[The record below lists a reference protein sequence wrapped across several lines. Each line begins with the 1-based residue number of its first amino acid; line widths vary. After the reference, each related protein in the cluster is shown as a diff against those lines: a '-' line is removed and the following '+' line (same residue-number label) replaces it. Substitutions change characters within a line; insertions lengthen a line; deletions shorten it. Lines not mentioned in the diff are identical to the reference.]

1 MGLLSRFG
9 RGLTQAAPIMGQ
21 MAQASMLQAADEK
34 KYNRLVEREE
44 LKHTRGLE
52 SAELAYTRGSAAAER
67 KERITFLDTGIN
79 LISDQINTEI
89 EGLAQLRE
97 DKAAAQL
104 TPINRQIVDAM
115 IKQGEDRLAK
125 AIETRNRISSM
136 YQSYVDPE
144 GKLGVFSEPEEK
156 SILTDAALIQA
167 ANLAINEIVGFEGR
181 EGPGIGGDTL
191 TTFEVASNIDKA
203 PEIIEQQLKDIDD
216 SLVGKAE
223 PLNEKQK
230 QLFRD
235 TVNTYVQ
242 ARQSRG
248 GLPSPDMSRS
258 GEEAAQIKTLPEE
271 AEEGN
276 FFQET
281 PSVTISPGGAGAEAA
296 MYSRWGEKVL
306 TTAGKLT
313 KQLYDKLSSV
323 NIEEELKDSIAQ
335 SEMKS
340 KLLEAINT
348 QSTDATIAE
357 ILGTSEE
364 AALSSLKGVGGV
376 PTRTS
381 TVLGAMIWLLNSG
394 WDIGEVVEAIKAK
407 GNKVSSKT
415 PSAEDAI
422 AMMFTMPQ
430 RV

>member
-21 MAQASMLQAADEK
+21 MAQVSMLQAADEK
-34 KYNRLVEREE
+34 KYNRLIEREDKKYGRE
-44 LKHTRGLE
+44 LE
-52 SAELAYTRGSAAAER
+52 AAELAYKRGSAAAGR

-89 EGLAQLRE
+89 EGLTQLRE
-97 DKAAAQL
+97 DKAAAL

-156 SILTDAALIQA
+156 SILTDAAIIQA
-167 ANLAINEIVGFEGR
+167 ANLARNEIVGFEGR

-191 TTFEVASNIDKA
+191 TTFEVASTIDRA
-203 PEIIEQQLKDIDD
+203 PELIEEQLKDIDD

-248 GLPSPDMSRS
+248 GLPSPDTSWS

-271 AEEGN
+271 AEVVKFVEPREGLRAAT
-276 FFQET
+276 QEDLEALLREDIVLYGNPDNILSRLIRGGWKGMKWIWNKLGEKRARDWKERLLEMGIDPDAT
-281 PSVTISPGGAGAEAA
+281 PISSGESAMINGDKPSVE
-296 MYSRWGEKVL
+296 
-306 TTAGKLT
+306 
-313 KQLYDKLSSV
+313 
-323 NIEEELKDSIAQ
+323 DS
-335 SEMKS
+335 
-340 KLLEAINT
+340 
-348 QSTDATIAE
+348 
-357 ILGTSEE
+357 
-364 AALSSLKGVGGV
+364 
-376 PTRTS
+376 
-381 TVLGAMIWLLNSG
+381 
-394 WDIGEVVEAIKAK
+394 
-407 GNKVSSKT
+407 
-415 PSAEDAI
+415 I
-422 AMMFTMPQ
+422 AMMFTQ

>member
-271 AEEGN
+271 AEVVKFVEPREGLRAAT
-276 FFQET
+276 QEDLEALLREDIVLYGN
-281 PSVTISPGGAGAEAA
+281 PDNILSRLIRGGWKG
-296 MYSRWGEKVL
+296 MKWIWNKLGEKR
-306 TTAGKLT
+306 ARDWK
-313 KQLYDKLSSV
+313 
-323 NIEEELKDSIAQ
+323 ER
-335 SEMKS
+335 
-340 KLLEAINT
+340 LLEMGIDP
-348 QSTDATIAE
+348 DATPIFE
-357 ILGTSEE
+357 IKDES
-364 AALSSLKGVGGV
+364 
-376 PTRTS
+376 
-381 TVLGAMIWLLNSG
+381 AMREG
-394 WDIGEVVEAIKAK
+394 DKPAV
-407 GNKVSSKT
+407 
-415 PSAEDAI
+415 EDAI